1 MKKISIIIFLAFFF
15 ILFSPKTSEP
25 ADAFSFQSVC
35 QPPKRTFSDGSL
47 TFNVSFPPGGGTTC
61 SVDVPDCPKI
71 SLPANS
77 TVYSLKFDMILAPG
91 KVEVG
96 TPYLWV
102 PISTI
107 PVGYIEQIDT
117 KNAVRLPAR
126 YTVGNNPSRTL
137 VIPGGD
143 TWVANRNSDDVTK
156 LSPLTGNGALG
167 GTCGDGVC
175 GKDETIYSCPAECSG
190 NICGDGTGI
199 SCNGGGACTIGN
211 MDCREYKVVA
221 SIGGFGISGPRG
233 VTADIN
239 GDIWIG
245 NYGNGTLT
253 KLTSAGAFIANPP
266 VGGNPYGLIADQ
278 FGYVWV
284 SNSGAG
290 TVQAVNVNTYAI
302 TKTVVIP
309 GGPYGIGI
317 DKKGDILVAS
327 IGGAAIYKINGFGTG
342 SPGTIAWG
350 APLAGG
356 ASTRGRGVASDLN
369 GNIWAGSD
377 NGAVGTVY
385 SFKPDGTV
393 YCPFY
398 NQSIVPDQRNTVGV
412 AVDFDNNIWVVPY
425 DRYVL
430 KLKPD
435 NVAACTTVVKVAEV
449 DMGAGTF
456 MYNYS
461 DMTGL
466 RTVPKML
473 SVSGLKVPQ
482 DTVTGTFSVCTDNS
496 NPKPCSDPAP
506 CASITA
512 FFTSCSP
519 GPSGECE
526 LPLEIFS
533 MQVGD
538 YVLKNLEIIY
548 GKQVPVTTGGWVP
561 CGREWNDP
569 DTPWNDTASCD
580 FCHIMML
587 MNLFMDFLVSF
598 ALVITVLAIVFTGFL
613 FITSAGSPERKN
625 KAKAY
630 FKGILI
636 GFFVIFL
643 AWLIVDFLFVVWGY
657 LDPLGGQWNVVCE

>member
-25 ADAFSFQSVC
+25 ADAFDFQSVC
-35 QPPKRTFSDGSL
+35 QAPKKTFSDGSP
-47 TFNVSFPPGGGTTC
+47 TFKISFPPGGGTTC
-61 SVDVPDCPKI
+61 VDGILCPKI

-77 TVYSLKFDMILAPG
+77 TVYSIKFDMILAPG

-102 PISTI
+102 PISNANKI
-107 PVGYIEQIDT
+107 SQIDT
-117 KNAVRLPAR
+117 KADAEVTR
-126 YTVGNNPSRTL
+126 YNVGANPSRTL

-143 TWVANRNSDDVTK
+143 TWVANRDSDDVTK
-156 LSPLTGNGALG
+156 LSPLTGSGASG

-175 GKDETIYSCPAECSG
+175 GTDETLYSCPTECAG
-190 NICGDGTGI
+190 AICGDGTGL
-199 SCNGGGACTIGN
+199 SCRNGGACTIGN
-211 MDCREYKVVA
+211 MDCKEYKVVA
-221 SIGGFGISGPRG
+221 NVSGSGISGPRG

-253 KLTSAGAFIANPP
+253 KINAP
-266 VGGNPYGLIADQ
+266 VGPYPNPSVGGRPYGLIADQ

-284 SNSGAG
+284 SNSGSG

-317 DKKGDILVAS
+317 DKEGNILVAS
-327 IGGAAIYKINGFGTG
+327 IGGNTSYKINGFGTG

-350 APLAGG
+350 SAHTG
-356 ASTRGRGVASDLN
+356 AATRGRGIASDLN
-369 GNIWAGSD
+369 GNVWSASD
-377 NGAVGTVY
+377 NGADGTVY
-385 SFKPDGTV
+385 SFRPSGAA
-393 YCPFY
+393 YCPLY
-398 NQSIVPDQRNTVGV
+398 NQSAGNPPQRNTVGV

-425 DRYVL
+425 DQYVL

-449 DMGAGTF
+449 DMGAGAF

-473 SVSGLKVPQ
+473 SVGGFKVPQ
-482 DTVTGTFSVCTDNS
+482 DTATGAFDVCTDDS
-496 NPKPCSDPAP
+496 NPKPCSDPTP
-506 CASITA
+506 CSPITA
-512 FFTSCSP
+512 LFTPCSP
-519 GPSGECE
+519 GPNGECE
-526 LPLEIFS
+526 VPFNIFS

-538 YVLKNLEIIY
+538 YTLKNLEIIY
-548 GKQVPVTTGGWVP
+548 GKQVPVTTGGLVP

-569 DTPWNDTASCD
+569 NTPWNDTASCD

-598 ALVITVLAIVFTGFL
+598 ALVLTVLAIVFTGFL